1 MWEQGCE
8 QRQKVGKF
16 WAFVEG
22 DGAVGRV
29 LWQGHMR
36 DEGDRK
42 GGLESWVLGSG
53 LHGAK
58 FSKFCGVKWGNHE
71 GFPAGYGSII
81 EVDKFLGHL
90 SRKPL

>member
-22 DGAVGRV
+22 DGAVGRA

-36 DEGDRK
+36 DE
-42 GGLESWVLGSG
+42 
-53 LHGAK
+53 
-58 FSKFCGVKWGNHE
+58 
-71 GFPAGYGSII
+71 
-81 EVDKFLGHL
+81 
-90 SRKPL
+90 